1 MRRLSSV
8 MMVNPVVV
16 VSKQKQTKGT
26 NKQNLA
32 TKATKKQLK
41 SGSSWYGCDSLHRLS
56 VEYQDTGGVI
66 HESYPEYL
74 MGRSP
79 DDRFRKYV
87 PVTNSTRG
95 KEKKW

>member
-32 TKATKKQLK
+32 TKATKKATEKWLFMV
-41 SGSSWYGCDSLHRLS
+41 WVRLPTPT
-56 VEYQDTGGVI
+56 VGGVPRYRWGY
-66 HESYPEYL
+66 S
-74 MGRSP
+74 
-79 DDRFRKYV
+79 
-87 PVTNSTRG
+87 
-95 KEKKW
+95 